1 MKNRI
6 LVCPVLTLLLLSVGC
21 GRNEDGTTDTATRD
35 TTAQSTRSANDT
47 APASPRP
54 STSASGPATT
64 APATTRAAQGSAGQS
79 QPPDRLF
86 GTWVARDVDAAM
98 GEVKI
103 KLVFRREGPMSLM
116 AWSDIPLVGQV
127 RDKEA
132 PFEATANT
140 IHSDA
145 IRGGTTVNY
154 HINDQGQLIIEYRDG
169 KTVTFSRAS

>member
-1 MKNRI
+1 MKARN
-6 LVCPVLTLLLLSVGC
+6 LLCPALALMLLSVGC
-21 GRNEDGTTDTATRD
+21 GRNEDGTTSVTRN
-35 TTAQSTRSANDT
+35 TTAAETRSADGAT
-47 APASPRP
+47 PAKSSP
-54 STSASGPATT
+54 STSASGAATS
-64 APATTRAAQGSAGQS
+64 APTTTRAAQGSAGQS
-79 QPPDRLF
+79 QPADRLF

-103 KLVFRREGPMSLM
+103 KLVFRRKGPMSLM
-116 AWSDIPLVGQV
+116 AWSDLPLVGQV

-154 HINDQGQLIIEYRDG
+154 HINDQGQLVIEYRDG